1 MSRRVINEEISSE
14 GKIKNNRKAILRK
27 GKLKEGK
34 KEKKEKLVEV
44 RKIEDRELLR
54 EMTVKIELEKIN
66 MQKR

>member
-1 MSRRVINEEISSE
+1 M
-14 GKIKNNRKAILRK
+14 RKE
-27 GKLKEGK
+27 KLKEGK

>member
-1 MSRRVINEEISSE
+1 LSRRVINEEISSE

-27 GKLKEGK
+27 AKLKEGK

-54 EMTVKIELEKIN
+54 EVTVKIELEKIN

>member
-1 MSRRVINEEISSE
+1 LSRRVINEEISSE

-27 GKLKEGK
+27 EKLKEGK